1 LGELHHAITQ
11 GIALADGAVA
21 ELGDVV
27 IGKSPGRRAK
37 SDITVCDLTATGVQ
51 DSVIASLAFERAL
64 ARGFGQSFE
73 G

>member
-1 LGELHHAITQ
+1 LPTAQ
-11 GIALADGAVA
+11 WPSWAMC
-21 ELGDVV
+21 
-27 IGKSPGRRAK
+27 
-37 SDITVCDLTATGVQ
+37 DITVCDLTATGVQ